1 MGSLTDKKVKSLAAG
16 TYGDGAGLYIQ
27 VTPGGARSWL
37 YRFKKGTKTTWAG
50 LGGYPTVSLSE
61 ARIAAADAKRQ
72 VRAGLDPI
80 EAKKEAKAAREEAA
94 GRTFKVAAEL
104 YIAGQQ
110 PGWRNAKHG
119 AQWTATLLRYA
130 YPIIGEKHVSAVSV
144 DHISAILEPIWAVK
158 PETAS
163 RVRGRIES
171 VLDYAKSKRWR
182 TGENPARW
190 KGHLDKMLPARA
202 KVARVEHHAAVPW
215 ADLPAVM
222 AKLAASSGTAAACL
236 RFATLT
242 AARSGEARG
251 ALWEELDMRAGT
263 WTIPRERMKAGAMH
277 RVPLSPAALAI
288 LRAAYPPG
296 VTEQPAAGLV
306 FPGGRALGSCPAPWC
321 RSCG

>member
-1 MGSLTDKKVKSLAAG
+1 
-16 TYGDGAGLYIQ
+16 
-27 VTPGGARSWL
+27 
-37 YRFKKGTKTTWAG
+37 
-50 LGGYPTVSLSE
+50 
-61 ARIAAADAKRQ
+61 
-72 VRAGLDPI
+72 
-80 EAKKEAKAAREEAA
+80 
-94 GRTFKVAAEL
+94 
-104 YIAGQQ
+104 
-110 PGWRNAKHG
+110 
-119 AQWTATLLRYA
+119 
-130 YPIIGEKHVSAVSV
+130 
-144 DHISAILEPIWAVK
+144 VK

-296 VTEQPAAGLV
+296 VTEKPATGLV
-306 FPGGRALGSCPAPWC
+306 FPGGRALRPLSDVAAAKALRVAGGGDATPHGMRSAFRDWAAEVTAFPREICEAALAHTNRDRVEAAYLRGDHFEKRRALMAAWAEHCVPPAGGAADQQNSELPLTPQEA
-321 RSCG
+321 R